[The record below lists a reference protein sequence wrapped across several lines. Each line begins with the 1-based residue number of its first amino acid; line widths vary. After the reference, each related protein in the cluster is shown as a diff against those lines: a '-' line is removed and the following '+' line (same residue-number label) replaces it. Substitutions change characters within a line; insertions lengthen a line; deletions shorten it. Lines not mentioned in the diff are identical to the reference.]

1 MLDIKKLYQL
11 QDIDLKIGSVEADLA
26 DTKAKLSDRSSVE
39 LARRKLDQVEGHF
52 DTLSSKRRSIE
63 RTVADIEA
71 TIKRLDDRL
80 YGGSITNP
88 QQLLA
93 AEEERSFTVIR
104 QNESED
110 KLLEIMLQIE
120 ELEPILEKIRG
131 TLSKLEE
138 ERPKLEES
146 WRHLGKDLETRLSM
160 LHTERKE
167 ILPSM
172 PSKLLPLYESI
183 RKNKGGEAVS
193 LVKGEICQGCHLAI
207 PTQDIQRARNG
218 KSMVQCSSCGRILF
232 VVA

>member
-11 QDIDLKIGSVEADLA
+11 QDIDLQIGSVEADLA
-26 DTKAKLSDRSSVE
+26 DTKAKLSDRSSIS
-39 LARRKLDQVEGHF
+39 LARRKLDQAEGRF
-52 DTLSSKRRSIE
+52 DTLSSKKRSTE
-63 RTVADIEA
+63 RAVTDIEE

-88 QQLLA
+88 QQLSA
-93 AEEERSFTVIR
+93 AQEERSFTVIR
-104 QNESED
+104 QSESED
-110 KLLEIMLQIE
+110 QLLETMLQIE
-120 ELEPILEKIRG
+120 ELEPVLEKIRES
-131 TLSKLEE
+131 LSKLEQ

-146 WRHLGKDLETRLSM
+146 WRQLEKELETRLSM
-160 LHTERKE
+160 LQTERKE

-183 RKNKGGEAVS
+183 RKNKGGEAIS

-218 KSMVQCSSCGRILF
+218 QSMVQCSSCGRILF
-232 VVA
+232 VA

>member
-11 QDIDLKIGSVEADLA
+11 QDIDLQIGSVEADLA
-26 DTKAKLSDRSSVE
+26 DTKAKLSDRSSIS
-39 LARRKLDQVEGHF
+39 LARRKLDQAEGRF
-52 DTLSSKRRSIE
+52 DTLSSKKRSTE
-63 RTVADIEA
+63 RAVTDIEE

-88 QQLLA
+88 QQLSA
-93 AEEERSFTVIR
+93 AQEERSFTVIR
-104 QNESED
+104 QSESED
-110 KLLEIMLQIE
+110 QLLEIMLQIE
-120 ELEPILEKIRG
+120 ELEPVLEKLRES
-131 TLSKLEE
+131 LSKLEQ

-146 WRHLGKDLETRLSM
+146 WRQLEKELETRLSM
-160 LHTERKE
+160 LQPERKE

-183 RKNKGGEAVS
+183 RKNKGGEAIS

-218 KSMVQCSSCGRILF
+218 QSMVQCSSCGRILF
-232 VVA
+232 VA

>member
-11 QDIDLKIGSVEADLA
+11 QDIDLQIGSVEADLA
-26 DTKAKLSDRSSVE
+26 DTKAKLSDRSSIS
-39 LARRKLDQVEGHF
+39 LARRKLDQAEGRF
-52 DTLSSKRRSIE
+52 DTLSSKKRSTE
-63 RTVADIEA
+63 RAVTDIEE

-88 QQLLA
+88 QQLSA
-93 AEEERSFTVIR
+93 AQEERSFTVIR
-104 QNESED
+104 QSESED
-110 KLLEIMLQIE
+110 QLLEIMLQIE
-120 ELEPILEKIRG
+120 ELEPVLEKIRES
-131 TLSKLEE
+131 LSKLEQ

-146 WRHLGKDLETRLSM
+146 WRQLEKELETRLSM
-160 LHTERKE
+160 LQTERKE

-183 RKNKGGEAVS
+183 RKNKGGEAIS

-218 KSMVQCSSCGRILF
+218 QSMVQCSSCGRILF
-232 VVA
+232 VA

>member
-11 QDIDLKIGSVEADLA
+11 QDIDLQIGSVEADLA
-26 DTKAKLSDRSSVE
+26 DTKAKLSDRSSIS
-39 LARRKLDQVEGHF
+39 LARRKLDQAEGRF
-52 DTLSSKRRSIE
+52 NTLSSKKRSTE
-63 RTVADIEA
+63 RAVTDIEE

-88 QQLLA
+88 QQLSA

-104 QNESED
+104 QSESED
-110 KLLEIMLQIE
+110 QLLETMLQIE
-120 ELEPILEKIRG
+120 ELEPVLEKIRES
-131 TLSKLEE
+131 LSKLEQ
-138 ERPKLEES
+138 ERPQLEES
-146 WRHLGKDLETRLSM
+146 WRQLEKDLETRLSM
-160 LHTERKE
+160 LQAERKE

-183 RKNKGGEAVS
+183 RKNKGGEAIS

-218 KSMVQCSSCGRILF
+218 QSMVQCSSCGRILF
-232 VVA
+232 VA